1 MREVDTA
8 FPFDGKFSLYA
19 SLSVVGDEYQAFRHT
34 DSTDNHFSGAASADM
49 VNRSPVGSLVEQGE
63 LTGIQVEFIYFTLAR
78 PAQDAVTVQIDSLE
92 DIFHRQPCE
101 VGYIAGRIV
110 EQGRRQSVRRLP
122 N

>member
-92 DIFHRQPCE
+92 DIFHRT
-101 VGYIAGRIV
+101 V
-110 EQGRRQSVRRLP
+110 SLVRLSLIHI
-122 N
+122 